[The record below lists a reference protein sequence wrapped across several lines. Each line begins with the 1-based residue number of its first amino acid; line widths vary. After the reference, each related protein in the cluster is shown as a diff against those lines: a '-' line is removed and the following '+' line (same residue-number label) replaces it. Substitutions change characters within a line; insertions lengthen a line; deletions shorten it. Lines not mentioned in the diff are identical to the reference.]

1 LLFREEKAVD
11 ALENILSRRS
21 IRRYTDV
28 PVQPEIVN
36 RLLMAAM
43 ASPSASN
50 SQPWQFIIITDRK
63 ILDEIP
69 QFHPNA
75 YMLPGAPL
83 SILVCAEPDKS
94 DYWQQECGAA
104 TQNILL
110 AVHALGLGAVWLG
123 IYPRE
128 ERVAGMR
135 KICQLPNNIVPMAL
149 IALGY
154 PVEPKSPSERYNDE
168 KVHHNVW

>member
-1 LLFREEKAVD
+1 ME

-28 PVQPEIVN
+28 PIPPEIVTQ
-36 RLLMAAM
+36 LLTAAM

-50 SQPWQFIIITDRK
+50 SQPWQFISITDRK
-63 ILDEIP
+63 MLDEIP
-69 QFHPNA
+69 RLHPHA
-75 YMLPGAPL
+75 RMLPEAPL
-83 SILVCAEPDKS
+83 AILVCAEPDKS

-110 AVHALGLGAVWLG
+110 AAHGLGLGAVWLG

-135 KICQLPNNIVPMAL
+135 NLCQLPENIVPMAL
-149 IALGY
+149 VAVGY
-154 PVEPKSPSERYNDE
+154 PAEPKPPSNRYTE
-168 KVHHNVW
+168 QKVHHNVW